1 MDERQEP
8 IHVVQEEEVEVRR
21 SGTSAW
27 LGAGIVVLVIALGLT
42 VGYIYQQQN
51 NSKILMSRDNDLS
64 STVGQMQNQIDT
76 LTSKLNQPAAAPAP
90 AVTPEQLN
98 AANAAAKRRAAEEAK
113 RLKTMQSSIDDQQK
127 ALADTQNQVS
137 QARSDLEAGINSTRD
152 DLNGSIARTHDE
164 LVSLEQ
170 KGERSYFEFDIT
182 KAKHFQKEGPLMVSL
197 RKTDPKHKK
206 YDLAMVVDDNQLS
219 KKNVN
224 LYEPVW
230 IAGADHAQVQLVVN
244 KVDKDHIHGYV
255 SAPKYA
261 ESASMT
267 TVSDRVGTTMSGTNK
282 NTDDTSTAPAGN
294 TNPANGSPNSV
305 GGAPVTTTPE
315 QQPQQQP

>member
-8 IHVVQEEEVEVRR
+8 IHVVREEEVEVRR
-21 SGTSAW
+21 SNTTAW
-27 LGAGIVVLVIALGLT
+27 LAVGIVILVVALGLT

-51 NSKILMSRDNDLS
+51 NSKILMSHDSELN
-64 STVGQMQNQIDT
+64 STVSQMQSQIDT
-76 LTSKLNQPAAAPAP
+76 LTSRLNQPAALPAP

-98 AANAAAKRRAAEEAK
+98 AANAAAKRRAAEDAK
-113 RLKTMQSSIDDQQK
+113 RFNTMQSSIDDQQK

-137 QARSDLEAGINSTRD
+137 QTRSDLETGINSTRD

-244 KVDKDHIHGYV
+244 KVEKDHIHGYV

-267 TVSDRVGTTMSGTNK
+267 NVSERTGTTMSGTNK
-282 NTDDTSTAPAGN
+282 NTDDMSATPAGN
-294 TNPANGSPNSV
+294 TNPADGTPSSA

-315 QQPQQQP
+315 QQP

>member
-8 IHVVQEEEVEVRR
+8 IHVVREEEVQARQ
-21 SGTSAW
+21 SHASAW
-27 LGAGIVVLVIALGLT
+27 LGAGVVALVIALAVT
-42 VGYIYQQQN
+42 AGYVSRQKDE
-51 NSKILMSRDNDLS
+51 SKQLVSRDNELNA
-64 STVGQMQNQIDT
+64 TVSQMQNQIDT
-76 LTSKLNQPAAAPAP
+76 LTSKLDQPAAAPVP
-90 AVTPEQLN
+90 VVTPEQLS
-98 AANAAAKRRAAEEAK
+98 AANASAKRRAAEDAK
-113 RLKTMQSSIDDQQK
+113 RFNTIQSSIDDQQK
-127 ALADTQNQVS
+127 ALADTQSQVS
-137 QARSDLEAGINSTRD
+137 ETRSDLEAGINSTRE

-197 RKTDPKHKK
+197 RKTDPKHEK

-244 KVDKDHIHGYV
+244 KIDKEHIHGYV

-267 TVSDRVGTTMSGTNK
+267 NVSERTGTAMSGANQ
-282 NTDDTSTAPAGN
+282 NPSDTSAAPAGN
-294 TNPANGSPNSV
+294 TNPTDGSPTSV

-315 QQPQQQP
+315 QQEQQP